1 MDERISFNGVLLSK
15 CIEKLIQLKSLS
27 QPLKSRRSRVTM
39 IAGGATESNVS
50 GCLPAVSSIELRGCC
65 TLGKG
70 FGFSYSKP
78 IGSLSPYVIFFQR
91 NHNRFCSFATKW
103 LFGALLRDLVLNG
116 HALMVCFTG

>member
-78 IGSLSPYVIFFQR
+78 IDSLSPYVFFSNEIIIVFVVLQR
-91 NHNRFCSFATKW
+91 NGYSEPFC
-103 LFGALLRDLVLNG
+103 GI
-116 HALMVCFTG
+116 